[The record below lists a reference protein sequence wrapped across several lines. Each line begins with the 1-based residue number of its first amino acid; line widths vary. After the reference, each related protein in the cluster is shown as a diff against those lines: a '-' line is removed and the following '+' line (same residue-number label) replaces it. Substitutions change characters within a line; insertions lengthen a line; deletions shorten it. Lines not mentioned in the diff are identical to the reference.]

1 MQLDPAAAAAG
12 VRLAH
17 FDVLD
22 STNAEALRLAR
33 AGEAGPLWVVA
44 NRQLA
49 GRGRSGRNWVSDP
62 GNVFATLLLVA
73 PSQPAHAPELSL
85 VTALAVADA
94 IGERAPALTGQ
105 MRLKWPN
112 DVLIAGRKAAG
123 ILIEAEG
130 TAVAIGIGVN
140 CLSHPEKTAW
150 PATDIAAQGVIVDA
164 RDVFAALSATML
176 SRLQQWRRGEG
187 FATIREHWLCCG
199 TGIGETIRVR
209 LPDRK
214 VSGRFGGLDTHGR
227 LLLERDDGHIETVSA
242 GDVFGFAAT
251 AATERV

>member
-1 MQLDPAAAAAG
+1 AAAAG

-44 NRQLA
+44 SRQLA

-62 GNVFATLLLVA
+62 GNVFATLLLVG
-73 PSQPAHAPELSL
+73 PSQPVHAPELSL

-105 MRLKWPN
+105 IRLKWPN

-123 ILIEAEG
+123 I
-130 TAVAIGIGVN
+130 
-140 CLSHPEKTAW
+140 
-150 PATDIAAQGVIVDA
+150 
-164 RDVFAALSATML
+164 
-176 SRLQQWRRGEG
+176 
-187 FATIREHWLCCG
+187 
-199 TGIGETIRVR
+199 
-209 LPDRK
+209 
-214 VSGRFGGLDTHGR
+214 
-227 LLLERDDGHIETVSA
+227 
-242 GDVFGFAAT
+242 
-251 AATERV
+251 